1 MSTNPQLTYAV
12 GGPNSN
18 FKDLASIDTTT
29 LAQGNVSIHVYPCE
43 YAGLTS
49 AVLKDVSFRG
59 MGHQDEII
67 IHGPFTVANT
77 STGTINFSNMR
88 FKGSASG
95 ATANT
100 FCVEKL
106 GIGHTNL
113 HFQNCVFAN
122 AESAV
127 RSHTTPA
134 LGTTNK
140 VVKMEYCH
148 ATNLNTG
155 IHMNANIEAS
165 HSSFPTGKQYCV
177 PLSGAVEAITTA
189 TVRLC
194 AGGANVGLMVET
206 VEAAIS

>member
-1 MSTNPQLTYAV
+1 MSTNPQLTYSI

-29 LAQGNVSIHVYPCE
+29 LEQENVSFLVYPGE
-43 YAGLTS
+43 YAGLTD
-49 AVLKDVSFRG
+49 ATLKDVSFRG
-59 MGHQDEII
+59 IGHQDEII
-67 IHGPFTVANT
+67 INGPFTVANT
-77 STGTINFSNMR
+77 STGTISFSNMR
-88 FKGSASG
+88 FKGAAAG
-95 ATANT
+95 ATANN
-100 FCVEKL
+100 FCIEKL
-106 GIGHTNL
+106 GIGPTNL
-113 HFQNCVFAN
+113 HFHSCVFFN

-134 LGTTNK
+134 LGTTSK

-148 ATNLNTG
+148 ATSLNTG

-165 HSSFPTGKQYCV
+165 HTSFPTGKQYCV

-194 AGGANVGLMVET
+194 AGGANVGLMVES
-206 VEAAIS
+206 VEGAIS